1 MTQSFLHGKGNVPA
15 IIIWWL
21 VWIILQ
27 WNMLLIAGINPV
39 IAITDSIA
47 GNILLFA
54 CSWLVINNMRY
65 YLPKKE
71 KYWYIIVVSFVL
83 SLAWAIL
90 VQFMLK
96 HIFQNNAAYI
106 QLLKTTLLLRFAFGF
121 LMMGCITLAGLIWY
135 TQIDWLKT
143 EARQQSIAELAKEA
157 ELSKLRQQLQPH
169 FLFNSLNSIS
179 ALTTVQPE
187 KAREMIQQLSE
198 FLRGTLRKEDQWN
211 TLEEELSYIGLY
223 LSIEQVRFGHRMLT
237 NIQADSN
244 ALPLTLPSLLLQPLV
259 ENAIKFGLYDTIGEV
274 TIGIQASNQNEQ
286 LVITVQNP
294 YDASTAVTLP
304 GTGFGLSAVKRR
316 LWLLFG
322 RNDLLTIENTDTEF
336 ITTLLI
342 PQRKTPTT
350 T

>member
-15 IIIWWL
+15 LIFWWL

-27 WNMLLIAGINPV
+27 WNILLITGISSA
-39 IAITDSIA
+39 IAITDSIV

-54 CSWLVINNMRY
+54 CCWLVINNLRY

-83 SLAWAIL
+83 SVAWVI
-90 VQFMLK
+90 VIQFILK
-96 HIFQNNAAYI
+96 HIFAGNAAYI

-143 EARQQSIAELAKEA
+143 ETQQQSIAELAKEA

-198 FLRGTLRKEDQWN
+198 FLRGTLRKEDHWN

-223 LSIEQVRFGHRMLT
+223 LSIEQVRFGYRMLT
-237 NIQADSN
+237 NIQANSN

-274 TIGIQASNQNEQ
+274 TINIQAINENGQ
-286 LVITVQNP
+286 LIITIQNP

-304 GTGFGLSAVKRR
+304 GTGFGISAVKRR

-322 RNDLLTIENTDTEF
+322 RNDLLTIEKTETTF
-336 ITTLLI
+336 STTLLI
-342 PQRKTPTT
+342 PQLKINTT
-350 T
+350 N